1 MASNS
6 LTPVVKYGAQTT
18 YGSGPDKL
26 VIKVAQDFY
35 FKDAQFKVLVDGEQV
50 GGTFTV
56 TATTNSQTT
65 DQFTLFGDWGAGQHD
80 IQIVYLNDYYN
91 AATGQDSNL
100 KVTGIT
106 LDGVS
111 AMTSPVYM
119 FANGGKS
126 FSVDTG
132 TVDWAVKS
140 INGTSGADTLTG
152 KSINEIITGGRGND
166 VLTGGGGR
174 DIFVLNKGDGNDTIT
189 DFTAKGAGADLI
201 RVSGYMISDFDSLKS
216 RMVQSGANTVIE
228 LAANNWLKLTNVK
241 MSDLS
246 ASNFEFVNTV
256 AVKAANSQ
264 TIGSGSNALTLK
276 LTQDFYQGDDA
287 KFTVSIDG
295 KQVGGTYSV
304 SSVRQT
310 GVQDTL
316 TIKGDWAAGDHK
328 VTVTFLN
335 DAFNA
340 QNLEDR
346 NLILESA
353 TMNGTAI
360 AGAKYTQGNN
370 GSFSFTAKVAAPIIS
385 APVVNLPVVTLPI
398 VTAPIGTAPI
408 VTLPPV
414 LDTTHD
420 LISFVKGTGSKVIT
434 GFSATGDGA
443 DMLRL
448 SDFGLLNKAAT
459 ASSISSFDQVK
470 SLMSQVGS
478 DTVIKLSATDV
489 VTLKDVKMADL
500 SASNFSFMS
509 KLDGSMQA
517 AQNNGWIV
525 FNNTWGSTD
534 FTYGKDYKMTATYDN
549 NAMTTGTTFT
559 WDYGAPR
566 YDYTKVLG
574 YPSVMFGFDTFGN
587 AGYTTDRSMTLPVQ
601 ISKLDSLTSK
611 YDVNWGG
618 EKAGYDVAY
627 DIWLTNKP
635 NGIWSDITNE
645 VMIWLHKG
653 DMGIW
658 GNLVGTYS
666 DGNYSA
672 KIYHIGT
679 YTALVPDKDYEAGT
693 VDIADVLKKL
703 VSLGIVSTNE
713 YVNQIDLGAE
723 PWKGSGSL
731 TINSLDI
738 NVQSHDDNGII
749 SKGYADGGATEVQKI
764 GTAKADVLSADG
776 ALIASLKGGAGNDT
790 FQFTKGKV
798 GAITVEDFHAYTSAS
813 AEHDLLKFVGY
824 GNGATLVHDAG
835 DAWSIH
841 YSGGVDHITIKD
853 VASLSASDYIFV

>member
-6 LTPVVKYGAQTT
+6 IIPTVKTGVQSIFGT
-18 YGSGPDKL
+18 GDNKII
-26 VIKVAQDFY
+26 IKVAQDFY
-35 FKDAQFKVLVDGEQV
+35 KEDAQFKVLVDGEQV
-50 GGTFTV
+50 GGVYTV
-56 TATTNSQTT
+56 NATVNSQTN
-65 DQFTLFGDWGAGQHD
+65 DQFTLYGDWGAGQHD
-80 IQIVYLNDYYN
+80 IQIVYLNDSFN
-91 AATGQDSNL
+91 AKTGEDANL
-100 KVTGIT
+100 RIAAVTY
-106 LDGVS
+106 DGVS
-111 AMTSPVYM
+111 ALSAPTYM
-119 FANGGKS
+119 FSNGAKTL
-126 FSVDTG
+126 SVDAGSATS
-132 TVDWAVKS
+132 TVKT
-140 INGTSGADTLTG
+140 INGTAGADTLTG
-152 KSINEIITGGRGND
+152 KSVNEIIAGGRGND
-166 VLTGGGGR
+166 TLTGGGGR
-174 DIFVLNKGDGNDTIT
+174 DIFVHNRGDGNDTIT
-189 DFTAKGAGADLI
+189 DFKATGSGADVL
-201 RVSGYMISDFDSLKS
+201 RVSGYMISNFDDMKLHM
-216 RMVQSGANTVIE
+216 RQSGANTVIE
-228 LAANNWLKLTNVK
+228 LNANNYAILKDVK
-241 MSDLS
+241 MTDLT
-246 ASNFEFVNTV
+246 AANFEFLNPL
-256 AVKAANSQ
+256 AMRAATAQ
-264 TIGSGSNALTLK
+264 TIGTGSNSLVLK
-276 LTQDFYQGDDA
+276 LTQDYYEGADA
-287 KFTVSIDG
+287 KFTVAVDG
-295 KQVGGTYSV
+295 VQVGGTYSV

-310 GVQDTL
+310 GQQDTL
-316 TIKGDWAAGDHK
+316 TIKGDWAAGNHK

-335 DAFNA
+335 DAYNA
-340 QNLEDR
+340 LTLDDR
-346 NLILESA
+346 NLRIEGASI
-353 TMNGTAI
+353 NGTNI
-360 AGAKYTQGNN
+360 ANVAYTQGSN
-370 GSFSFTAKVAAPIIS
+370 GSYSFNATVP
-385 APVVNLPVVTLPI
+385 APVVTAPVVTLPPAAI
-398 VTAPIGTAPI
+398 VIPPI
-408 VTLPPV
+408 VTLPTLPSLPGLP

-434 GFSATGDGA
+434 GFSAKGDGA

-448 SDFGLLNKAAT
+448 NDFGLMNKAAS
-459 ASSISSFDQVK
+459 AGSISSFDQLK
-470 SLMSQVGS
+470 ALMSQSGS
-478 DTVIKLSATDV
+478 DTVIKLSATDI
-489 VTLKDVKMADL
+489 VTLKDVKMTDL

-509 KLDGSMQA
+509 KLDGAMQA
-517 AQNNGWIV
+517 TENNGWIV

-534 FTYGKDYKMTATYDN
+534 FTYGKDYKMTATYDA

-587 AGYTTDRSMTLPVQ
+587 AGYTSDRSMTLPVQ
-601 ISKLDSLTSK
+601 INKLDSLTSK

-653 DMGIW
+653 DMGTW
-658 GNLVGTYS
+658 GNLVGTYT

-679 YTALVPDKDYEAGT
+679 YTALVPDKDYTAGT

-703 VSLGIVSTNE
+703 VSLGIVSTSE

-731 TINSLDI
+731 TINKLDI
-738 NVQSHDDNGII
+738 NVQSHDDTGII

-764 GTAKADVLSADG
+764 GTAKADILSADG

-841 YSGGVDHITIKD
+841 YSGGVDHITLKD